1 MPVHPAPATS
11 RVFAA
16 VTVGAILLSAAIGCG
31 RRSAERVLE
40 GVTARVAAHEID
52 RKLDQRDREKAREES
67 ESRPRRR
74 RQEDSSKSAEGVGA
88 GAAST
93 ADGR

>member
-1 MPVHPAPATS
+1 MPVHPALATP

-16 VTVGAILLSAAIGCG
+16 ATLGAILLSAVLGCG
-31 RRSAERVLE
+31 RRSAERVVE
-40 GVTARVAAHEID
+40 GVTARVAAHEIE

-67 ESRPRRR
+67 EPRSRRR
-74 RQEDSSKSAEGVGA
+74 RQVDSSKPAEGVSD

-93 ADGR
+93 EDGR